1 MSRCWFHPH
10 YAPQNLPDHTVPRR
24 HYASIGMCLELPV
37 PPHQS
42 SLLGVL
48 NLPAVASGED
58 NNFDYLLKHT
68 AKGWQLQQTGKRAP
82 GPVTVDFASAA
93 ASYRR
98 NKGGGEL
105 IVKAVAGNKKQWP
118 RILDT
123 TAGLGGDSF
132 VLASRGYP
140 VILMERSPIVALLL
154 SDGLSRGLESEDEAL
169 RAIIGRMCF
178 RRGDSL
184 DYLRQLKDLDCPDV
198 IYIDPMFPASK
209 KSARVKKEM
218 QAFQQLV
225 GADQDSH
232 ALLALALERARHRV
246 VVKRPLKAECLG
258 AMEPAFT
265 VKGKAVRFDIY
276 TLKAF
281 PK

>member
-1 MSRCWFHPH
+1 MSRYWFHLH
-10 YAPQNLPDHTVPRR
+10 YAPPNLPDQTTLQH
-24 HYASIGMCLELPV
+24 HLASLGMCLELPV
-37 PPHQS
+37 PAHQT
-42 SLLGVL
+42 SLISVL
-48 NLPAVASGED
+48 NLPTVASGSD
-58 NNFDYLLKHT
+58 NNFDFLLKHT
-68 AKGWQLQQTGKRAP
+68 AKGWQLQQAGKRAP

-105 IVKAVAGNKKQWP
+105 IVKAVAGNKKQLP
-118 RILDT
+118 GVLDT

-140 VILMERSPIVALLL
+140 VMLMERSPIVALLL
-154 SDGLSRGLESEDEAL
+154 SDGLSRGMESEDEAL
-169 RAIIGRMCF
+169 REIIGRMCF
-178 RRGDSL
+178 MHGDSL
-184 DYLRQLKDLDCPDV
+184 DYLRQLNDLDCPDV

-209 KSARVKKEM
+209 KSALVKKEM

-225 GADQDSH
+225 GADQDSQ
-232 ALLALALERARHRV
+232 ALLTLALEKAVHRV

-258 AMEPAFT
+258 GVEPAFS

-276 TLKAF
+276 SLKSF
-281 PK
+281 SK

>member
-1 MSRCWFHPH
+1 MW
-10 YAPQNLPDHTVPRR
+10 
-24 HYASIGMCLELPV
+24 LELPV
-37 PPHQS
+37 PPHQT
-42 SLLGVL
+42 SLLCTL
-48 NLPAVASGED
+48 NLPSVASSED
-58 NNFDYLLKHT
+58 INFDYLLKHT
-68 AKGWQLQQTGKRAP
+68 EKGWQLQQTGKRAP
-82 GPVTVDFASAA
+82 GPVNVDFASAA

-105 IVKAVAGNKKQWP
+105 IVKAVAGNKQQLP
-118 RILDT
+118 SILDT

-140 VILMERSPIVALLL
+140 VMLMERSLIVALLL
-154 SDGLSRGLESEDEAL
+154 SDGLSRGLESEDEVL

-178 RRGDSL
+178 RHGDSL

-209 KSARVKKEM
+209 KSALVKKEM

-232 ALLALALERARHRV
+232 ALLTLALEKANHRV

-258 AMEPAFT
+258 GMEPAFSI
-265 VKGKAVRFDIY
+265 KGKAVRFDIY
-276 TLKAF
+276 SLKSF
-281 PK
+281 SK

>member
-1 MSRCWFHPH
+1 
-10 YAPQNLPDHTVPRR
+10 LPDQTVFSF
-24 HYASIGMCLELPV
+24 HCASIALLVEHPV
-37 PPHQS
+37 PPHQA
-42 SLLGVL
+42 SLLTAL
-48 NLPAVASGED
+48 NLPSLAPGQE
-58 NNFDYLLKHT
+58 NNVDYLLKHT
-68 AKGWQLQQTGKRAP
+68 VKGWQLQQTGKRAP
-82 GPVTVDFASAA
+82 GPVSVDFSSAG

-105 IVKAVAGNKKQWP
+105 IVKAVAGNKKQLP
-118 RILDT
+118 KVLDT

-140 VILMERSPIVALLL
+140 VMLMERSPIVALLL
-154 SDGLSRGLESEDEAL
+154 SDGLSRGQDSEDEDL

-178 RRGDSL
+178 RQGDSL
-184 DYLRQLKDLDCPDV
+184 DYLRQLNDYDCPDV

-209 KSARVKKEM
+209 KSALVKKEM

-232 ALLALALERARHRV
+232 ALLTSALEKARHRV

-258 AMEPAFT
+258 GMEPAFAL
-265 VKGKAVRFDIY
+265 KGKAVRFDIY
-276 TLKAF
+276 SLKSF
-281 PK
+281 TK